1 MKNYYFVVK
10 EYDLEA
16 HGGPQGELGMGQEGV
31 SYTKLRIFARDLR
44 MAYSKAKNHVQS
56 LQQEYQYCS
65 YSLLTL
71 NQFNQIN
78 GPPLSKRGKKEARKI
93 VNLMKRRSSHSR
105 NNYGW
110 YLIFVGILA
119 LAVWLFWLSQV
130 AI

>member
-1 MKNYYFVVK
+1 VKNYYFVV
-10 EYDLEA
+10 EEHDLEA
-16 HGGPQGELGMGQEGV
+16 HGPPGGQTGQEGV

-44 MAYSKAKNHVQS
+44 MAYSRAKNHLQS
-56 LQQEYQYCS
+56 LQQEDRS

-78 GPPLSKRGKKEARKI
+78 SLPLSKRSKKEARKM
-93 VNLMKRRSSHSR
+93 VNLIKRRRSHSR

-110 YLIFVGILA
+110 YLLFVGILV
-119 LAVWLFWLSQV
+119 LAIWLFWLSQV